1 MNFKR
6 TGWRRILLAANVTD
20 IHRERKRGKAHG
32 VEAVLD
38 EQRTA
43 LFVAE
48 GILRSRL
55 SPETFIT
62 ARRLLGITNVFDEND
77 VDVPAITFPREPAR
91 RFAESGI
98 HMDKEAIGPL
108 ARQRANCTFRHLSAS
123 FVEFLFS
130 LFAPYTDRITLLA
143 PIRVGSLPN
152 RVSINWMFSLLEFF
166 FFFLRVASN

>member
-1 MNFKR
+1 MLP
-6 TGWRRILLAANVTD
+6 TYTQ
-20 IHRERKRGKAHG
+20 RKKKGKGAWG
-32 VEAVLD
+32 GRSGLD

-108 ARQRANCTFRHLSAS
+108 LSWWLRDRASCTVRHLSAT
-123 FVEFLFS
+123 FLEFLSSLITFS
-130 LFAPYTDRITLLA
+130 AVVALYVDRIVTCNMYELDHC
-143 PIRVGSLPN
+143 
-152 RVSINWMFSLLEFF
+152 
-166 FFFLRVASN
+166 